1 MWEEGNRASAS
12 HTLKHLRVITATAD
26 QPSAA
31 HLCAYKDSCSNYLE
45 AGTSILSSG
54 CGDTQASSSLD
65 VEQGGK
71 SRRKST
77 GNPSLKAFGLYA
89 SYLHPYTS
97 EGESENWVYKYPWRS
112 ARVIIRTCFTSDSP
126 VKVITN
132 VASGLLP
139 MGHRFSS
146 RLLHNFSF
154 CVLMPFVLFW
164 VRSLWHV
171 GALVVARNS

>member
-1 MWEEGNRASAS
+1 M
-12 HTLKHLRVITATAD
+12 ITATAD

-31 HLCAYKDSCSNYLE
+31 HLCGYKDSCSNYLE

-54 CGDTQASSSLD
+54 WGDTQASSSLD

-97 EGESENWVYKYPWRS
+97 EGESENWVYKYPGRS
-112 ARVIIRTCFTSDSP
+112 ARVIIGTCFTSDSP
-126 VKVITN
+126 VRVITN

-139 MGHRFSS
+139 MGHLFSS
-146 RLLHNFSF
+146 RLLHSFSF
-154 CVLMPFVLFW
+154 CVLMPFVCIL

-171 GALVVARNS
+171 GSLVVAQNS